1 MGREIGPLLD
11 DSNHSSTVKFAHL
24 FMVLSVVERKSSS
37 CNVKSV
43 KILEET
49 LSSFKFDPIFRNG
62 MFCSLR
68 TILERSVVS
77 DHCVWVK

>member
-1 MGREIGPLLD
+1 MIVTIQAV
-11 DSNHSSTVKFAHL
+11 STVKFAHL

-49 LSSFKFDPIFRNG
+49 LSSFKFDAIFRNG
-62 MFCSLR
+62 MF
-68 TILERSVVS
+68 VVF
-77 DHCVWVK
+77 VRFWNGA